1 MGFVAHLEGGAISLQ
16 PGDGSPGV
24 TIPIPP
30 GTTHFSPEAL
40 LFKKFH
46 TYSPAQ
52 LATRDPDYTGAT
64 LFMNAPSV
72 TMVILNAE
80 EISTGSPDRKGQR
93 YRLFGVTGGV
103 S

>member
-1 MGFVAHLEGGAISLQ
+1 MAHPEGRAISLQ

-24 TIPIPP
+24 TIPVPP

-52 LATRDPDYTGAT
+52 LATREPEYTGAT
-64 LFMNAPSV
+64 LFMNAPGV

-80 EISTGSPDRKGQR
+80 EISTGSSDRKGQR